1 MMALDAAAVCIVTG
15 AAGGIGR
22 AVVAAVAAQG
32 VAVAGWDRPGADLSL
47 TETIC
52 AEAGVG
58 FWAVEVDVTDA
69 EDCARAAQESSGPGR
84 VRYAVNCAGVDS
96 LGASVEM
103 EPSDWDRVIGVN
115 LSGLFHSCVAQRRA
129 FGTGPGAIVN
139 IASMSG
145 LIINRDT
152 DPHAAYSAS
161 KAAVIHLSK
170 SLAVEWRHEG
180 VRVNAVSPGYTR
192 TEMTSSNPPALL
204 EAMEAQVPLG
214 RFAEPEE
221 IAQPCA
227 FLLSDA
233 ASYVT
238 GANLVVDGGT
248 TAW

>member
-1 MMALDAAAVCIVTG
+1 MNPLDTDAVCIVTG

-32 VAVAGWDRPGADLSL
+32 VSVAGWERPGADFSRV
-47 TETIC
+47 EKVC
-52 AEAGVG
+52 DEAGVR
-58 FWAVEVDVTDA
+58 FRAVEVDVTDA
-69 EDCARAAQESSGPGR
+69 ADCARATEESSELGQ

-96 LGASVEM
+96 LGPSTEVEQ
-103 EPSDWDRVIGVN
+103 SDWDRVIGVN

-129 FGTGPGAIVN
+129 FGSGPGAIVN

-145 LIINRDT
+145 LIVNRDI

-161 KAAVIHLSK
+161 KAGVIHLSK
-170 SLAVEWRHEG
+170 SLAVEWRQEG
-180 VRVNAVSPGYTR
+180 IRVNAVSPGYTR
-192 TEMTSSNPPALL
+192 TEMTASNPPALIA
-204 EAMEAQVPLG
+204 AMEEQVPLG

-227 FLLSDA
+227 FLLSGA

-238 GANLVVDGGT
+238 GTNLVVDGGT